1 MGEDFGNNLEQFSGS
16 IHSMNSNGMTGLI
29 WSRMNGEDDNSNAGR
44 KAVFLLNKRSSQEQS
59 TCGKAHSKK
68 RHMQQPSDQLFI
80 EEAKGVEQMPACR
93 DIVFFVLFFVFHLLL
108 NVNLSRND
116 IQ

>member
-1 MGEDFGNNLEQFSGS
+1 
-16 IHSMNSNGMTGLI
+16 
-29 WSRMNGEDDNSNAGR
+29 
-44 KAVFLLNKRSSQEQS
+44 
-59 TCGKAHSKK
+59 
-68 RHMQQPSDQLFI
+68 MQQPSDQLFI
-80 EEAKGVEQMPACR
+80 EEAKGVEQMPACC